1 MSVSE
6 GDKTARLPSALCW
19 IALSLFA
26 ASLVLPAM
34 RVQAKGEWIAGDL
47 GFHYA
52 FLSLA
57 EFPCWVPHAL
67 VIAAPLIARFA
78 GKPTQKASG
87 SMNDRGH
94 RAARAASSISLRLK
108 QKGC

>member
-1 MSVSE
+1 
-6 GDKTARLPSALCW
+6 
-19 IALSLFA
+19 
-26 ASLVLPAM
+26 
-34 RVQAKGEWIAGDL
+34 
-47 GFHYA
+47 
-52 FLSLA
+52 
-57 EFPCWVPHAL
+57 VPHAL